1 MTPPRQFLDCY
12 SWLQTIY
19 IITISKISFKTA
31 GRSFCAVSIYFRA
44 IYDDVSS
51 SHKSSLTNR
60 YSPSEKSVIFLLM
73 DERTF
78 HTYQFE

>member
-31 GRSFCAVSIYFRA
+31 GRSFRAVSIYFRA

-51 SHKSSLTNR
+51 SHKSSVTNR
-60 YSPSEKSVIFLLM
+60 YSSSVREIC
-73 DERTF
+73 DISADG
-78 HTYQFE
+78 

>member
-1 MTPPRQFLDCY
+1 MTPLRQFLDCY

-60 YSPSEKSVIFLLM
+60 YSPSVREICDISA
-73 DERTF
+73 DG
-78 HTYQFE
+78 